1 MLLLCE
7 QRAGTG
13 DLGSLEMIN
22 DKAECRNKKPVKIVI
37 PAVILVA
44 GIVMMFFGI
53 LRGEPQMIFQ
63 KAIRICLECI
73 GIG

>member
-1 MLLLCE
+1 
-7 QRAGTG
+7 
-13 DLGSLEMIN
+13 MIN
-22 DKAECRNKKPVKIVI
+22 DKAEGKKKEPVKIVI
-37 PAVILVA
+37 PAVILLA
-44 GIVMMFFGI
+44 GIVMLFFGI

>member
-1 MLLLCE
+1 MLSYE
-7 QRAGTG
+7 QRVKVWDEGIM
-13 DLGSLEMIN
+13 SNNEMTTT
-22 DKAECRNKKPVKIVI
+22 NKKPVKVVI
-37 PAVILVA
+37 PAVILFA
-44 GIVMMFFGI
+44 GIIMMFFGI